1 MKKAILI
8 LVMSL
13 LCSNILSAK
22 ILNIENKIQLEVPP
36 SHKYIQYEN
45 EEVRESIEEI
55 TDLIEGLELDMF
67 LIGPSKY
74 LDFEKAILDGEDP
87 MENKYVKSLMK
98 KAEKKRFTNEAQQGK
113 WLVSEAK
120 KIMKKEKID
129 FVTYAIVLNKS
140 LVEISSEDEGD
151 EISDMITEL
160 QTMNNS
166 ELKEKTKEIR
176 KLLTS
181 IAGNNK
187 SILVDEEMT
196 ININKFNIAKNEYEK
211 LFLKS
216 SGKVIWGMGA
226 LKLDVMLNL
235 FLADHN
241 DKTYLFLS
249 ACYVECSKFNSKF
262 DKMIKPIFST
272 NTQVQKTT
280 SNISVSSD
288 LTEQLKTLNELY
300 KSGALTKEEFTKAK
314 KKLLN

>member
-1 MKKAILI
+1 MKKILWI
-8 LVMSL
+8 LVLGL
-13 LCSNILSAK
+13 LWCNILSAK

-280 SNISVSSD
+280 SNISGSSD
-288 LTEQLKTLNELY
+288 LTEKLKTLNELY